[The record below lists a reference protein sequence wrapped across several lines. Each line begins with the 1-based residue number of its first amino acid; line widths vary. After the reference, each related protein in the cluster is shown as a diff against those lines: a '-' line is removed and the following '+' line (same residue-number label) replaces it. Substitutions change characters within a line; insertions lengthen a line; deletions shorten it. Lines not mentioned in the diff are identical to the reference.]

1 MTTAYNQGNDAYK
14 SGGGGGSTGVQSVV
28 AGAGISVD
36 NTDPQNPV
44 VSSTITQGVQTVT
57 GGLGIEIDNTDP
69 DNPVVSSE
77 GVVALKT
84 GDTPDF
90 LENKL
95 YARPDA
101 IVKINE
107 VMPGA
112 GFFQM
117 EIASN
122 LEAGAGIAFSQPDPA
137 GPVII
142 EATGSGG
149 GVQSV
154 VAGVGID
161 VDNTDPANPI
171 INNTGTGPGAVAG
184 LISMPLATCR
194 NAVAIPGVN
203 NAGALLA
210 TLTAL
215 SADVTIKKLGI
226 WVKQTGGGSVTLGI
240 YNSAGTLLAKTASFT
255 PSSTGYKEQNITT
268 DGSGGAI
275 TEIALTGNNN
285 YYLAVHGNQAS
296 NGAQYYGQ
304 DVGTTFGPTPWLGW
318 GKDNIASMPNSI
330 SGGSESAQ
338 RFMMVGRL

>member
-28 AGAGISVD
+28 AGAGINVD
-36 NTDPQNPV
+36 STDPQNPV
-44 VSSTITQGVQTVT
+44 VSSTITQGVQTVV
-57 GGLGIEIDNTDP
+57 GGLGIEI
-69 DNPVVSSE
+69 
-77 GVVALKT
+77 
-84 GDTPDF
+84 
-90 LENKL
+90 
-95 YARPDA
+95 
-101 IVKINE
+101 
-107 VMPGA
+107 
-112 GFFQM
+112 
-117 EIASN
+117 
-122 LEAGAGIAFSQPDPA
+122 
-137 GPVII
+137 
-142 EATGSGG
+142 
-149 GVQSV
+149 
-154 VAGVGID
+154 
-161 VDNTDPANPI
+161 DNTDPANPI

-215 SADVTIKKLGI
+215 TADVTIKKLGI
-226 WVKQTGGGSVTLGI
+226 WVKQTGSGSVTLGI
-240 YNSAGTLLAKTASFT
+240 YNSAGVLLAKTASFT
-255 PSSTGYKEQNITT
+255 PSSIGYKEQNITT

-330 SGGSESAQ
+330 SGGSENAQ